1 MWYQDGYFGKQ
12 KTYKKII
19 VDEYGV
25 ENLDESEAKT
35 KNEVFNK
42 SLKQTLSSDCTT
54 KRKRKNYK

>member
-1 MWYQDGYFGKQ
+1 M
-12 KTYKKII
+12 
-19 VDEYGV
+19 

>member
-1 MWYQDGYFGKQ
+1 M
-12 KTYKKII
+12 
-19 VDEYGV
+19 

-42 SLKQTLSSDCTT
+42 SLKQILSSDCTT

>member
-42 SLKQTLSSDCTT
+42 SLKQTLSSDCTI